1 MRNTNV
7 DFEYTRNWGSIKKG
21 DVESYDKAFARS
33 LQDIRKVGKII
44 GPTKSEEDIEA
55 LKEAEKLI
63 QAEVEKR
70 VGDLKKENKA
80 LKAANTK
87 MKRPPSDKTDKKAS
101 QRQTK

>member
-7 DFEYTRNWGSIKKG
+7 DFEYTRNWGSITKG
-21 DVESYDKAFARS
+21 TVESYDKAFARS
-33 LQDIRKVGKII
+33 LQDVRKVGKII

-55 LKEAEKLI
+55 LKENEKLI

-80 LKAANTK
+80 LKAK
-87 MKRPPSDKTDKKAS
+87 MKRPPSDKTDKQVAK
-101 QRQTK
+101 RQTK